1 LQKCVFGELCVTL
14 LLRTEDRN
22 ATIDAYDKKQTK
34 RKNDAAAV
42 RDGTTDIA
50 QTKRHATVQAC
61 TARNHD
67 AVFLVAVI
75 ASVEGIQSATLS
87 DPFFA
92 PAVNAREAVER
103 ELARRRVARVHEVRA
118 RHEEAI
124 RKGLID
130 ATTLASFK
138 LELEI
143 ARILGLKI
151 GATGLTLE
159 ELFQD
164 HAVYFGFCS
173 LSEHRLREEESA
185 FVTDSRRIPAFKNAV
200 SGSPRTSFGALL
212 KLKYSF
218 SPTSLLFQQGSLKP
232 SCKTSSTIERVD
244 CGTT

>member
-1 LQKCVFGELCVTL
+1 MCSNFPHNGTL
-14 LLRTEDRN
+14 ICSTPNSCNTRTFYHHTHTRP
-22 ATIDAYDKKQTK
+22 
-34 RKNDAAAV
+34 
-42 RDGTTDIA
+42 
-50 QTKRHATVQAC
+50 
-61 TARNHD
+61 
-67 AVFLVAVI
+67 L
-75 ASVEGIQSATLS
+75 
-87 DPFFA
+87 
-92 PAVNAREAVER
+92 
-103 ELARRRVARVHEVRA
+103 
-118 RHEEAI
+118 
-124 RKGLID
+124 GLID
-130 ATTLASFK
+130 ADTLASFK

-232 SCKTSSTIERVD
+232 SCKPSST
-244 CGTT
+244 T

>member
-1 LQKCVFGELCVTL
+1 MQS
-14 LLRTEDRN
+14 
-22 ATIDAYDKKQTK
+22 
-34 RKNDAAAV
+34 
-42 RDGTTDIA
+42 
-50 QTKRHATVQAC
+50 C

-67 AVFLVAVI
+67 AAFLVAAI
-75 ASVEGIQSATLS
+75 ASVEGIQSETLA

-92 PAVNAREAVER
+92 PAVKAREREER
-103 ELARRRVARVHEVRA
+103 ELARRRVAQVHEVRA

-143 ARILGLKI
+143 DRILGLKI

-173 LSEHRLREEESA
+173 LSAHRLREEESA
-185 FVTDSRRIPAFKNAV
+185 FVTDRKRSPAFKKANGEQFTEEEFWRFAKEEILFQSHV
-200 SGSPRTSFGALL
+200 IALPARLIETELQTIFHKCNSRLWHNIGSGSWYNSDRWIEVFTREQRTCTVFVTYVPKSDLQSVKIHPDLPLFAL
-212 KLKYSF
+212 
-218 SPTSLLFQQGSLKP
+218 
-232 SCKTSSTIERVD
+232 
-244 CGTT
+244 